1 LAATGLNYS
10 VSRSPENPA
19 KLRRITAHPFTAHPF
34 IDGKKYATNGVSVE
48 PGIIDTNVLV
58 YARLTAILPFAT
70 EAPNAPRRGHPDR
83 TGGGTS

>member
-1 LAATGLNYS
+1 LNYS

-19 KLRRITAHPFTAHPF
+19 KLRRITAHPF